1 MTPPSAPPL
10 RLAVVGTGHLGRHH
24 ARIASK
30 APGIVC
36 VGVHDHHPGRAAEVA
51 GPLGLETLPDLAA
64 VAERAEAAIV
74 ATTTVSHGEVAGELL
89 ERGLHVLVE
98 KPITATLEEADRLL
112 ALSRARGKVLAVGH
126 VERHNPAVE
135 AGMSILRQPVF
146 AEVHRLAPFTPRSLD
161 VDVVL
166 DLMIHDIQIVRAIA
180 GRPVEEIRASGVP
193 VLTPRIDIANARLA
207 FGGGFVAN
215 LTASRVSAERMRKL
229 RVFASDLYV
238 SVDMQARTAA
248 GFRVAH
254 DGGAPRIVPVP
265 VTVEP
270 GDPLERQLADF
281 AGAIRTGAAPRV
293 SGEEGREALAIA
305 LQVLEAIE
313 AHRRQVEEGA

>member
-1 MTPPSAPPL
+1 LTPPASSPL

-30 APGIVC
+30 MPGITC

-51 GPLGLETLPDLAA
+51 GALGLTVLPDLAA
-64 VAERAEAAIV
+64 VAERAEAAVV
-74 ATTTVSHGEVAGELL
+74 ATTTSSHGEVVGELL
-89 ERGLHVLVE
+89 GRGLHVLVE
-98 KPITATLEEADRLL
+98 KPITATLPEADRLL
-112 ALSRARGKVLAVGH
+112 EQARTKGRCLAVGH
-126 VERHNPAVE
+126 VERHSPAVA
-135 AGMSILRQPVF
+135 AGLAVLKSPRF

-193 VLTPRIDIANARLA
+193 VLTPRLDIANARIA
-207 FGGGFVAN
+207 FAGGFVAN

-238 SVDMQARTAA
+238 SVDMQARSAA
-248 GFRVAH
+248 GFRVTH
-254 DGGAPRIVPVP
+254 DGSAPRIVPVP
-265 VTVEP
+265 IPVEP
-270 GDPLERQLADF
+270 GDALERELADF
-281 AGAIRTGAAPRV
+281 AAAIREGRPPLV

-305 LQVLEAIE
+305 QGVLEAIA
-313 AHRRQVEEGA
+313 AHRRQVEEGR

>member
-1 MTPPSAPPL
+1 
-10 RLAVVGTGHLGRHH
+10 
-24 ARIASK
+24 
-30 APGIVC
+30 
-36 VGVHDHHPGRAAEVA
+36 VHDPHPGRAADVA
-51 GPLGLETLPDLAA
+51 TPRGLEVLHDLAA
-64 VAERAEAAIV
+64 VADRAEAAVV
-74 ATTTVSHGEVAGELL
+74 ATTTSSHGEVAGELL

-98 KPITATLEEADRLL
+98 KPIAATLADADRLL
-112 ALSRARGKVLAVGH
+112 ALAREKRRCLAVGH

-135 AGMSILRQPVF
+135 SGLAMLKNPRF

-166 DLMIHDIQIVRAIA
+166 DLMIHDLQIVREIA
-180 GRPVEEIRASGVP
+180 GRPVEEVRASGVP
-193 VLTPRIDIANARLA
+193 VLTPRLDIANARVA

-238 SVDMQARTAA
+238 SVDMGARTAA

-254 DGGAPRIVPVP
+254 EGGSPRIVPVP
-265 VTVEP
+265 VAVEA

-281 AGAIRTGAAPRV
+281 AGAIREGRPPKV
-293 SGEEGREALAIA
+293 SGEDGREALAIA
-305 LQVLEAIE
+305 QQVIDAIE
-313 AHRRQVEEGA
+313 AHRRRVEEGA